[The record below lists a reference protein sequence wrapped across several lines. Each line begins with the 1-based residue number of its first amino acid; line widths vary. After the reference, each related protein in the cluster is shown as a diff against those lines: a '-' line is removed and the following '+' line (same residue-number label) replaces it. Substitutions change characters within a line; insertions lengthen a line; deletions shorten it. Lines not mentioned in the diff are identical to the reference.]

1 MKLTYSDRTVDLLIE
16 GADDTIRQVFVAE
29 AQRQLAAAKEESQP
43 DGVVQYVDGARGA
56 PLESVKMNGGVLF
69 EFYYTTSI
77 VKRAIETLENTSPLD
92 TGNYINHHEVFVDGA
107 LVTDLE
113 SLRTVRRVVI
123 ANTMNYSRIIE
134 RGMGKH
140 VPWSK
145 QPQVPAEGV
154 YTAAAKTLTR
164 EFGQIADIALTWV
177 EIDGQS
183 GRTPALA
190 IERRQ

>member
-1 MKLTYSDRTVDLLIE
+1 MKLTYSTRNVDVLIE
-16 GADDTIRQVFVAE
+16 GAEDTVRELFIAE
-29 AQRQLAAAKEESQP
+29 AQRQLATAKEEARP

-56 PLESVKMNGGVLF
+56 PLENVKMNGGVLF
-69 EFYYTTSI
+69 EFYYMTRI
-77 VKRAIETLENTSPLD
+77 VKRAIDVLESTSPIA
-92 TGNYINHHEVFVDGA
+92 TGDYVNHHEVFVDGA

-113 SLRTVRRVVI
+113 SLKTVRRVVI
-123 ANTMNYSRIIE
+123 ANTMKYARIIE

-154 YTAAAKTLTR
+154 YTAAAKQLKR

-177 EIDGQS
+177 AIDGQS
-183 GRTPALA
+183 GRTPALTV
-190 IERRQ
+190 ERR